1 MKLQKSIWY
10 ILLLIFGSVLYFLLF
25 TYQNIQRNKE
35 SFHWVNHTQEVIKTI
50 NAVRSDL
57 FEVESQ
63 VRGFVISGNT
73 DFLDHYE
80 SRKIKLAT
88 EAQKLLNL
96 TSDNQRQL
104 QNGKQLL
111 TFVQQKIDFQ
121 NKVYNAAIQSRVQ
134 GEDVIA
140 TMIGKRLTDS
150 LENILQKME
159 TEERSLLTVRMGKLE
174 NLSESRYLTSIVIAA
189 IVLVFLSVLLISI
202 IKENVLRRRAES
214 KAVENETK
222 YRNLIENSAVVVYT
236 TDSIGYYTY
245 LSGKCKDFTGF
256 HAEELVGEHFLL
268 LVETAWEQKVQSFYL
283 AQKENQTKETVFEF
297 PIITKN
303 GERKWIEQSVVLLEE
318 NGKPSGFQC
327 VAKDVTER
335 KYGEKLLAD
344 AEREI
349 KAKQEE
355 YQARLQSILDNMP
368 MIVYLKDLDGNF
380 MLVNRQFHEVF
391 GTTDKEVIGKKE
403 LNVHLDEESASKFM
417 SVDEEVKSTLQHIE
431 LEDLLLTKDG
441 ERNMSI
447 VKFPLLDKEG
457 NLFAISAVGKD
468 ITENIRYQKQLIEAR
483 ERAEKAERLQEEFL
497 ANMSHEIRTPM
508 NGIIGMT
515 DLMETTFLNGEQK
528 EYLRLIKESS
538 QILLALINDILDLSK
553 IKAGRMTV
561 ELIDYNLQNT
571 VDAVAAPF
579 CLKAKE
585 KGITIIKKIDQSPQ
599 FIIGDQH
606 KLIQILNNLLSNAIK
621 FTEKGSVSLTVNT
634 FSEGGEMQLVCTV
647 TDTGMGIAKENLEYI
662 FQSFVQAGNDM
673 VRRFGGT
680 GLGLAITKRLIELQ
694 DGQITVSSEVGKG
707 TTFRFQIPIQ
717 KSELTKS
724 VNEVIAPQEEID
736 AKSLRFKK
744 ILLIEDNEVN
754 QKVTFLMLHKA
765 GMFVDI
771 AANGTEAIAFLE
783 SGRVYDLI
791 ITDLQMP
798 EMDGFQTTQYIRNSL
813 QLQTPI
819 IAMTASAL
827 RNEKEKCFELG
838 MNEYLTK
845 PFSPN
850 VLFFHLKKY
859 LLSQDEASQP
869 SEEILV
875 GDTTDL
881 YSLQFLHEMEDIDY
895 TIEVLELFLKTTPP
909 TLEEIS
915 AQVQHKN
922 WDEVYRKAHSL
933 KSSLGLL
940 QMNRMLD
947 SVSGIEQLAKTSTNT
962 SKIPSLLN
970 NVLQQY
976 QLVKPMLEAELS
988 LTRKNTVV

>member
-1 MKLQKSIWY
+1 LKLQKSVWY

-35 SFHWVNHTQEVIKTI
+35 SFQWVNHTQEVIKTI
-50 NAVRSDL
+50 NTVRSDL
-57 FEVESQ
+57 YELESQ

-73 DFLDHYE
+73 GFLDHYE
-80 SRKIKLAT
+80 SRKIKLVT
-88 EAQKLLNL
+88 EVQQVLKQ
-96 TSDNQRQL
+96 TSDNPRQQL
-104 QNGKQLL
+104 NGQQLL
-111 TFVQQKIDFQ
+111 SFIQDKISFQ
-121 NKVYNAAIQSRVQ
+121 NKVYAAATASRLQ
-134 GEDVIA
+134 GEAVIA
-140 TMIGKRLTDS
+140 SMVGKHLTDS
-150 LENILQKME
+150 LETILQKME
-159 TEERSLLTVRMGKLE
+159 TEERSLLAVRTENIE
-174 NLSESRYLTSIVIAA
+174 NLSASRYTTTIIVA
-189 IVLVFLSVLLISI
+189 IVVLAFLSVLMINV
-202 IKENVLRRRAES
+202 IKENSLRRKAES
-214 KAVENETK
+214 RAVENETK

-236 TDSIGYYTY
+236 TDTAGYYTY

-283 AQKENQTKETVFEF
+283 AQKENRTKETVFEF
-297 PIITKN
+297 PIVTKN

-318 NGKPSGFQC
+318 AGEPSGFQC
-327 VAKDVTER
+327 VAKDITER

-344 AEREI
+344 AEKEI

-355 YQARLQSILDNMP
+355 YQGRLQAVLDNMP

-380 MLVNRQFHEVF
+380 MMVNRQFHDVF
-391 GTTDKEVIGKKE
+391 GTTDKEVIGRKA
-403 LNVHLDEESASKFM
+403 LNVHLDEESASRFM
-417 SVDEEVKSTLQHIE
+417 LVDEEVKNTLQHIE
-431 LEDLLLTKDG
+431 LEGLVLTTEG
-441 ERNMSI
+441 ERNMSV

-571 VDAVAAPF
+571 VEAVLAPF
-579 CLKAKE
+579 SLKAKE
-585 KGITIIKKIDQSPQ
+585 KGIAIHKNIIQSSH

-621 FTEKGSVSLTVNT
+621 FTEKGSVSLTVT
-634 FSEGGEMQLVCTV
+634 TSGEADNLRLVCTV
-647 TDTGMGIAKENLEYI
+647 TDTGMGIAEENLEYI

-694 DGQITVSSEVGKG
+694 GGQITVSSEIGKG
-707 TTFRFQIPIQ
+707 TTFRFQIPVQ

-724 VNEVIAPQEEID
+724 ENEVISPQEEID

-771 AANGTEAIAFLE
+771 AANGTEAIGFLE
-783 SGRVYDLI
+783 SGRTYDLI

-798 EMDGFQTTQYIRNSL
+798 EMDGFQTTQHIRNHL

-859 LLSQDEASQP
+859 LLSKEEASQP
-869 SEEILV
+869 VEEILV
-875 GDTTDL
+875 GDTSEL

-895 TIEVLELFLKTTPP
+895 TTEVLELFLKTTPP

-915 AQVQHKN
+915 EQVQHKN
-922 WDEVYRKAHSL
+922 WEDVYRKAHSL

-940 QMNRMLD
+940 QMNRMLE
-947 SVSGIEQLAKTSTNT
+947 SVSSIEQFAKTSTNT
-962 SKIPSLLN
+962 DKIPSLLN